1 MIPFFRKIRKKMADD
16 NKPLK
21 YMRYAIGEILLV
33 VIGILIALSINNWN
47 NERKN
52 REIERYYLNSIK
64 NSIKLSQNELNR
76 VIKDAKLTSI
86 CADTLYLLLAHKK
99 YELMDPIFID
109 SLLYNAG
116 DYSLI
121 SLNDDGLQEILNTGS
136 LNLIQDERIRVVLA
150 SWNERMHKIRKHES
164 ESEYLARNFQKYLM
178 NFIDYSRW
186 ELDSLN
192 SFIIPKKKHE
202 LLTDPILTNYL
213 NDIYY
218 VHRGMYNMYSQEK
231 IVLDSL
237 KILINQSIT
246 E

>member
-1 MIPFFRKIRKKMADD
+1 M
-16 NKPLK
+16 
-21 YMRYAIGEILLV
+21 

-52 REIERYYLNSIK
+52 REIERYYLKSIK
-64 NSIKLSQNELNR
+64 SSIKLSQNELNR
-76 VIKDAKLTSI
+76 VIKDAHLTYT

-99 YELMDPIFID
+99 YDHLDQIDID
-109 SLLYNAG
+109 SLLSNVS
-116 DYSLI
+116 DYSII
-121 SLNDDGLQEILNTGS
+121 SLNSDGLQEILNTGS
-136 LNLIQDERIRVVLA
+136 LNLIQDERIRIVLA
-150 SWNERMHKIRKHES
+150 SWNERIHKIRKYES

-186 ELDSLN
+186 DLDSLN
-192 SFIIPKKKHE
+192 SIIIPEKKHE

-218 VHRGMYNMYSQEK
+218 VHRGMYNKYSQEK
-231 IVLDSL
+231 VVLDSL
-237 KILINQSIT
+237 TILINQSLI